1 MDSENDCTV
10 SSSNEALMTIH
21 VDNWKK
27 TDELQDE
34 ALSQKQRFC
43 TSSAHETVHKTSRSK
58 GGNNQD
64 QYKLQR

>member
-1 MDSENDCTV
+1 
-10 SSSNEALMTIH
+10 MTIY

-43 TSSAHETVHKTSRSK
+43 TSSAHETVHETSRCK